1 VPVSEGDVGVTFST
15 TIAFSDW
22 LRDVCE
28 RQPEAAKLLGAPDE
42 EQRRRGYFHTL
53 REILQQPSS
62 WIHTAEQM
70 SALASELRPCLAGI
84 RNLVLTGSGSSE
96 YAGHC
101 VSLALQ
107 NQLAVNTLAIGGGVL
122 LTHALKALPPER
134 PGLVVSLA
142 RSGDSPESVG
152 ALSLLLE
159 VDPQLR
165 HLVLTCNAN
174 GKLATSYPAES
185 GVHVVALD
193 DGTND
198 RSLVMTS
205 SFTNLVIAA
214 QFLGFLDAPE
224 RYTSSCRKL
233 SGILSNLLQDHFGTL
248 AQIASLN
255 FRRAVFLGTGARLGA
270 ARESA
275 LKMLEMTAGQVS
287 AMSETYLGL
296 RHGPMSFVHGDTL
309 IVCFLSSDPIAR
321 AYECD
326 LMRELDQKN
335 LGLLKLVVGDEVPAE
350 VVREHDVVVDCPGL
364 AEAGDDSAPAIDV
377 VVGQMLGFFRCI
389 REGLQP
395 DSPSES
401 GVINRVV
408 QSFTLHFPVGDSS
421 SRTRNP
427 SGGNK

>member
-1 VPVSEGDVGVTFST
+1 MTFST
-15 TIAFSDW
+15 TVAFSEW
-22 LRDVCE
+22 LRDICE
-28 RQPEAAKLLGAPDE
+28 RQPEAARLLSAPEE
-42 EQRRRGYFHTL
+42 EQHRRGYFHTL
-53 REILQQPSS
+53 REIFQQPSS
-62 WIHTAEQM
+62 WVHTAEQM
-70 SALASELRPCLAGI
+70 SLLASDLRRCLAGI

-101 VSLALQ
+101 VRLALQ
-107 NQLAVNTLAIGGGVL
+107 DQLAVNTLAVAGGML
-122 LTHALKALPPER
+122 LTHGTKALPIER

-152 ALSLLLE
+152 ALALLLE
-159 VDPQLR
+159 LDPQLR

-174 GKLATSYPAES
+174 GKLATSFPGDS
-185 GVHVVALD
+185 QVQVIALD

-214 QFLGFLDAPE
+214 QFLGFLQSPE
-224 RYTSSCRKL
+224 LYQSRCRKL
-233 SGILSNLLQDHFGTL
+233 SGIAGELLQDHFGTL
-248 AQIASLN
+248 AQVASLN
-255 FRRAVFLGTGARLGA
+255 FQRAVFLGTGAGLGA

-275 LKMLEMTAGQVS
+275 LKMLEMTAGKVS

-296 RHGPMSFVHGDTL
+296 RHGPMSYVHSDTL
-309 IVCFLSSDPIAR
+309 VVCFLSSDPTVR

-335 LGLLKLVVGDEVPAE
+335 LGLLKVVVGDDVPAD
-350 VVREHDVVVDCPGL
+350 VVRDHDVVIDCPGL
-364 AEAGDDSAPAIDV
+364 AEADDNGAPVIDV
-377 VVGQMLGFFRCI
+377 VVGQLLGFFRSMH
-389 REGLQP
+389 EGLRP

-408 QSFTLHFPVGDSS
+408 QSFTLHFPAGGSS
-421 SRTRNP
+421 AAKRNP
-427 SGGNK
+427 LGDGN

>member
-1 VPVSEGDVGVTFST
+1 MTFST
-15 TIAFSDW
+15 TVAFSDW
-22 LRDVCE
+22 LRDICE
-28 RQPEAAKLLGAPDE
+28 RQPEAARLLSAPEE
-42 EQRRRGYFHTL
+42 EQQRRGYFHTL
-53 REILQQPSS
+53 REIFQQPSS
-62 WIHTAEQM
+62 WVHTAEQM
-70 SALASELRPCLAGI
+70 SLLASDLRRCLAGI

-101 VSLALQ
+101 VRLALQ
-107 NQLAVNTLAIGGGVL
+107 DQLAVNTLAVAGGML
-122 LTHALKALPPER
+122 LTHGTKALPIER

-152 ALSLLLE
+152 ALALLLE
-159 VDPQLR
+159 LDPQLR

-174 GKLATSYPAES
+174 GKLATSFPGDS
-185 GVHVVALD
+185 QVQVIALD

-214 QFLGFLDAPE
+214 QFLGFLQSPE
-224 RYTSSCRKL
+224 LYQSRCRKL
-233 SGILSNLLQDHFGTL
+233 SGIAGELLQDHFGTL
-248 AQIASLN
+248 AQVASLN
-255 FRRAVFLGTGARLGA
+255 FQRAVFLGTGAGLGA

-275 LKMLEMTAGQVS
+275 LKMLEMTAGKVS

-296 RHGPMSFVHGDTL
+296 RHGPMSYVHSDTL
-309 IVCFLSSDPIAR
+309 VVCFLSSDPTVR

-335 LGLLKLVVGDEVPAE
+335 LGLLKVVVGDDVPAD
-350 VVREHDVVVDCPGL
+350 VVRDHDVVIDCPGL
-364 AEAGDDSAPAIDV
+364 AEADDNGAPVIDV
-377 VVGQMLGFFRCI
+377 VVGQLLGFFRSMH
-389 REGLQP
+389 EGLRP

-408 QSFTLHFPVGDSS
+408 QSFTLHFPAGGSS
-421 SRTRNP
+421 AAKRNP
-427 SGGNK
+427 LGDGN

>member
-1 VPVSEGDVGVTFST
+1 
-15 TIAFSDW
+15 
-22 LRDVCE
+22 
-28 RQPEAAKLLGAPDE
+28 
-42 EQRRRGYFHTL
+42 
-53 REILQQPSS
+53 
-62 WIHTAEQM
+62 
-70 SALASELRPCLAGI
+70 
-84 RNLVLTGSGSSE
+84 
-96 YAGHC
+96 
-101 VSLALQ
+101 
-107 NQLAVNTLAIGGGVL
+107 
-122 LTHALKALPPER
+122 
-134 PGLVVSLA
+134 
-142 RSGDSPESVG
+142 
-152 ALSLLLE
+152 
-159 VDPQLR
+159 
-165 HLVLTCNAN
+165 VLTCNAN

-224 RYTSSCRKL
+224 RYKSTCRKL
-233 SGILSNLLQDHFGTL
+233 SEILSNLLQDHFGTL
-248 AQIASLN
+248 AQTVNLK

-309 IVCFLSSDPIAR
+309 IVCFLSSDPTAR

-335 LGLLKLVVGDEVPAE
+335 LGLLKLVVGDDVPAE
-350 VVREHDVVVDCPGL
+350 VVREHDVVIDCPGL
-364 AEAGDDSAPAIDV
+364 AEVGDDSAPVIDV
-377 VVGQMLGFFRCI
+377 VVGQMLGFFRCM

-395 DSPSES
+395 DSPSAS

-408 QSFTLHFPVGDSS
+408 QSFTLHFPVDGSS
-421 SRTRNP
+421 TRTRNP
-427 SGGNK
+427 SGGNQ

>member
-1 VPVSEGDVGVTFST
+1 MTFST

-28 RQPEAAKLLGAPDE
+28 RQPQAAKLLAAPAE
-42 EQRRRGYFHTL
+42 EQHRRGYFHTL
-53 REILQQPSS
+53 REIFQQPSS

-70 SALASELRPCLAGI
+70 SALASDLRPCLAGI

-101 VSLALQ
+101 VRLALQ

-122 LTHALKALPPER
+122 LTHAAKALPPER

-174 GKLATSYPAES
+174 GKLATSYPLES
-185 GVHVVALD
+185 GVQVIALD

-214 QFLGFLDAPE
+214 QFLGFLDSPK
-224 RYTSSCRKL
+224 RYQSICRKL
-233 SGILSNLLQDHFGTL
+233 SGILRDLLRSHFGTL
-248 AQIASLN
+248 AQVSSLN
-255 FRRAVFLGTGARLGA
+255 FKRAVFLGTGARLGA
-270 ARESA
+270 AREAA
-275 LKMLEMTAGQVS
+275 LKMLEMTGGQVS

-309 IVCFLSSDPIAR
+309 IVCFLSSDPTAR

-326 LMRELDQKN
+326 LMRETDQKN
-335 LGLLKLVVGDEVPAE
+335 LGLLKLVVGDDVPAD
-350 VVREHDVVVDCPGL
+350 VVRDHDVVIDCPGM
-364 AEAGDDSAPAIDV
+364 AEAGDDSTPVIDV
-377 VVGQMLGFFRCI
+377 VVGQLLGFFRCM
-389 REGLQP
+389 REGLRP

-408 QSFTLHFPVGDSS
+408 QSFTLHFPTDDSS
-421 SRTRNP
+421 AGARNP
-427 SGGNK
+427 SGDEK